1 MQLHELKSPEG
12 SRKRKRIVGRG
23 DASGSGKTSGR
34 GNNGQNCRS
43 GRGVLGS
50 SEGGQMA
57 LIRRLPKV
65 GFHSHRPV
73 FYQVVKVS
81 DLSRFNQGTVVD
93 ARVLRDAGLIKN
105 IRRPFKILGDGELKV
120 SLTVKA
126 TAFSKSAEEK
136 IKQAGGKTEMFD
148 LRELKEQPVTK

>member
-1 MQLHELKSPEG
+1 MQLHELKSPAG

-23 DASGSGKTSGR
+23 DASGLGKTSGR
-34 GNNGQNCRS
+34 GNNGQKSRA

-65 GFHSHRPV
+65 GFHSHRPIY
-73 FYQVVKVS
+73 YQVVKVS
-81 DLSRFNQGTVVD
+81 DLARFEKGTVVD
-93 ARVLRDAGLIKN
+93 AKILKEAGIIKN
-105 IRRPFKILGDGELKV
+105 LFKPFKVLGNGDLKIG
-120 SLTVKA
+120 LTVKA

-136 IKQAGGKTEMFD
+136 IKQAGGKTETFD